1 MLIVNCFIMLQRI
14 QTVYLLIIMALTIA
28 ILFLP
33 LAVLQSGDQLFTFDA
48 TGISTMAAQPELIY
62 PTWGLFALTIVISL
76 LALLTI
82 FLFKKRILQIR
93 ICVFNAILMLGF
105 YGLFAFFY
113 WDLGNQKE
121 IFSLSLKIAFSFPLI
136 SLIIWLYVILGQ
148 TKHWCVLWIAWD
160 NHFGVYKKRGY
171 LITGISSFYGLNLIV

>member
-1 MLIVNCFIMLQRI
+1 MTVGEHHLIIVNCQLLIVNCFIMLQRI
-14 QTVYLLIIMALTIA
+14 QTVYLLIIVALTIA

-62 PTWGLFALTIVISL
+62 PTWGLFALAIVISL

-93 ICVFNAILMLGF
+93 LCVF
-105 YGLFAFFY
+105 
-113 WDLGNQKE
+113 
-121 IFSLSLKIAFSFPLI
+121 
-136 SLIIWLYVILGQ
+136 
-148 TKHWCVLWIAWD
+148 
-160 NHFGVYKKRGY
+160 
-171 LITGISSFYGLNLIV
+171 

>member
-1 MLIVNCFIMLQRI
+1 MLQRI

-113 WDLGNQKE
+113 QKE

-136 SLIIWLYVILGQ
+136 SLIL
-148 TKHWCVLWIAWD
+148 D
-160 NHFGVYKKRGY
+160 Y
-171 LITGISSFYGLNLIV
+171 LAIRNIGADEALVRSLDRLR

>member
-1 MLIVNCFIMLQRI
+1 MLQRI

-105 YGLFAFFY
+105 YGDILIKFEDRLFFSV
-113 WDLGNQKE
+113 NQPD
-121 IFSLSLKIAFSFPLI
+121 SGL
-136 SLIIWLYVILGQ
+136 
-148 TKHWCVLWIAWD
+148 
-160 NHFGVYKKRGY
+160 FGY
-171 LITGISSFYGLNLIV
+171 T

>member
-1 MLIVNCFIMLQRI
+1 
-14 QTVYLLIIMALTIA
+14 
-28 ILFLP
+28 
-33 LAVLQSGDQLFTFDA
+33 
-48 TGISTMAAQPELIY
+48 MAAQPELIY

-136 SLIIWLYVILGQ
+136 SLIL
-148 TKHWCVLWIAWD
+148 D
-160 NHFGVYKKRGY
+160 Y
-171 LITGISSFYGLNLIV
+171 LAIRNIGADEALVRSLDRLR

>member
-1 MLIVNCFIMLQRI
+1 MLQRI

-121 IFSLSLKIAFSFPLI
+121 IFSLKRISHHWDILFFWPKSDSLKTILSLLALI
-136 SLIIWLYVILGQ
+136 NS
-148 TKHWCVLWIAWD
+148 
-160 NHFGVYKKRGY
+160 
-171 LITGISSFYGLNLIV
+171 

>member
-1 MLIVNCFIMLQRI
+1 MLIIV
-14 QTVYLLIIMALTIA
+14 ALTIA

-93 ICVFNAILMLGF
+93 ICVFIKFEDRLFFSVNQPDS
-105 YGLFAFFY
+105 GLF
-113 WDLGNQKE
+113 
-121 IFSLSLKIAFSFPLI
+121 
-136 SLIIWLYVILGQ
+136 
-148 TKHWCVLWIAWD
+148 
-160 NHFGVYKKRGY
+160 GY
-171 LITGISSFYGLNLIV
+171 T